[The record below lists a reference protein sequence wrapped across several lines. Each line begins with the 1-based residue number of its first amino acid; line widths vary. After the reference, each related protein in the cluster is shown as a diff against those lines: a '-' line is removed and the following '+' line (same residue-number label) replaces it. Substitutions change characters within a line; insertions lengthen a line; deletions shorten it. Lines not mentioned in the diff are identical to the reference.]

1 MYIKKLFFFFGESN
15 NFPLLGHKKL
25 IDIITFFHY
34 FYNNLVK
41 WSAINNWQSLFQC
54 KWTTGFIHLKKKKK
68 KQNYKLYSA
77 EVRINSVQTKK
88 KGESNS
94 YYSQE
99 TIHDHAL

>member
-1 MYIKKLFFFFGESN
+1 MNYRLYS
-15 NFPLLGHKKL
+15 
-25 IDIITFFHY
+25 
-34 FYNNLVK
+34 
-41 WSAINNWQSLFQC
+41 SQ
-54 KWTTGFIHLKKKKK
+54 KKK